1 MERKEEMLNGD
12 EWSGGGEVLPREGG
26 EPEETGGRLSPSW
39 RGLVISI
46 VAAVILSVTATLLLG
61 GMFRPNGAGAA
72 GGCPGGTRCSLPAE
86 GR

>member
-1 MERKEEMLNGD
+1 MGSNKEMPD
-12 EWSGGGEVLPREGG
+12 GGEGFRG
-26 EPEETGGRLSPSW
+26 PEEHADRLSPSW

-46 VAAVILSVTATLLLG
+46 VVAIILSVTATLLLG